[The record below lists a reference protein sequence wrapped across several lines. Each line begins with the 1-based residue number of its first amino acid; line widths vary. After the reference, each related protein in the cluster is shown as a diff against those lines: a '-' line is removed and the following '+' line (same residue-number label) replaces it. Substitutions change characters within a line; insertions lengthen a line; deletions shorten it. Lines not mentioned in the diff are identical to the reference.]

1 VTPVSP
7 SATAASVPPSLS
19 GLIAAV
25 ATPLTSDGTL
35 DIPTFER
42 IVTMLADAGVAGVCL
57 GGATAEYPHTSRE
70 ERIALIGQVARR
82 VPEGT
87 PFVVGVGA
95 ASPRDVVPL
104 SRASFDAGA
113 TAVLLSMPLFFP
125 YAQDDLDAFCRNAAA
140 QAGGPLLLYDLPSF
154 TTPLETSTILTLLE
168 DVPGIVGIK
177 DSSGNRERL
186 KALVARRGDRPWRL
200 IVGDDNVLAEGLAAG
215 WDGSISGVAGFCP
228 ELLVA
233 LTRAALERDTARAA
247 ELGTWLQELIAQISV
262 FPTPWGIR
270 IGLAARGID
279 TGPLPLPLS
288 SRRVSQIAAFHAWL
302 PAWLDRLGEALG
314 QPVAGR

>member
-1 VTPVSP
+1 MTSVSP
-7 SATAASVPPSLS
+7 AAAAPVPPSLS

-25 ATPLTSDGTL
+25 ATPLTANGTL
-35 DIPTFER
+35 DIPTFAR
-42 IVTMLADAGVAGVCL
+42 IVAMLTDAGVAGVCL

-70 ERIALIGQVARR
+70 ERLDLIGQASRCL
-82 VPEGT
+82 PAGT
-87 PFVVGVGA
+87 TLVVGIGA
-95 ASPRDVVPL
+95 ASPRDVIAL
-104 SRASFDAGA
+104 SHASFEAGA

-125 YAQDDLDAFCRNAAA
+125 YAQDDLEAFCRDVASR
-140 QAGGPLLLYDLPSF
+140 AGGPMLLYDLPSF
-154 TTPLETSTILTLLE
+154 TTPLDTSTIVTLLE
-168 DVPGIVGIK
+168 EVPGIVGLK
-177 DSSGNRERL
+177 DSSGKRERL
-186 KALVARRGDRPWRL
+186 DALVARRGARPWRL

-233 LTRAALERDTARAA
+233 LTDAGLQRETARAA
-247 ELGTWLQELIAQISV
+247 ELFTWLQELIAQISV

-288 SRRVSQIAAFHAWL
+288 PRRVAQIAAFHAWL
-302 PAWLDRLGEALG
+302 PGWLDRLGEALG